1 MASRSEQA
9 LSDLLTDSLS
19 YEACLDVAVYALLV
33 ARELG
38 RGRALSDAGIV
49 TAWSSA
55 ARELVG
61 SVAEPFD
68 RAFLKRRLRE
78 LI

>member
-1 MASRSEQA
+1 MAARVERPLEEA
-9 LSDLLTDSLS
+9 LHASLT
-19 YEACLDVAVYALLV
+19 YQGCLDVAVYALLV

-38 RGRALSDAGIV
+38 RDHSPDGDIVNAWAG
-49 TAWSSA
+49 A

-61 SVAEPFD
+61 SVGQPFD